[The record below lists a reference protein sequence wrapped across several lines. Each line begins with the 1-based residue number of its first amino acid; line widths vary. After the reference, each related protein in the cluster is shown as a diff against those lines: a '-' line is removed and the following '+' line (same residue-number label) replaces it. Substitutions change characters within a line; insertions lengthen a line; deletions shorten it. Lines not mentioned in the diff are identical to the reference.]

1 MKEQR
6 KNRKISKVLF
16 LLYLTVCLGIII
28 SAYFRLSQIA
38 HDFNT
43 QHLELITGLYAEK
56 MNTSM
61 EYLQNYA
68 QEDVTMI
75 QSMEDQKPAEIL
87 QHLRDN
93 LDQTLFCNVGLILK
107 NQKILSDTCTIS
119 DIQEKKLDQTAM
131 KAKESFFLILIVP
144 ARQVTWFLL
153 SLYLSVIQIRYR
165 HFLCPYASKI

>member
-6 KNRKISKVLF
+6 KNRKTSKVLF

-38 HDFNT
+38 LDFNT
-43 QHLELITGLYAEK
+43 QHLELITGLYTEK

-68 QEDVTMI
+68 QENVTMI
-75 QSMEDQKPAEIL
+75 QSMEDKKPVEIL

-93 LDQTLFCNVGLILK
+93 LNQTLFCNIGLILK
-107 NQKILSDTCTIS
+107 NQKILGDTCAIS

-131 KAKESFFLILIVP
+131 KAKESFFSDP
-144 ARQVTWFLL
+144 
-153 SLYLSVIQIRYR
+153 YR
-165 HFLCPYASKI
+165 SS

>member
-38 HDFNT
+38 RDFNT

-93 LDQTLFCNVGLILK
+93 LNQTLFCSVGLILK

-119 DIQEKKLDQTAM
+119 DIREKKLDQTAM
-131 KAKESFFLILIVP
+131 KAKESFLF
-144 ARQVTWFLL
+144 
-153 SLYLSVIQIRYR
+153 
-165 HFLCPYASKI
+165 